1 MLTIFII
8 IDITLFNFNSIHD
21 LVCPRVIIIM
31 DGEEEIETYED
42 EALEVISLS
51 DGEGPRVEGLY
62 KIYESFL
69 SLSLSPNRSR
79 R

>member
-1 MLTIFII
+1 
-8 IDITLFNFNSIHD
+8 
-21 LVCPRVIIIM
+21 M

-62 KIYESFL
+62 KIYESFVSL
-69 SLSLSPNRSR
+69 SLSLQ
-79 R
+79 